1 MKKLGPV
8 FIILSACL
16 WGTIGV
22 AVKFL
27 GSFGF
32 NSMQI
37 VFLRAITTVCIMGL
51 VLLFYNK
58 NLLKIKF
65 KDIWCFLGTG
75 VVSIVFFTYLN
86 FYTITLT
93 SLSFAGIMLYT
104 APFIMVFL
112 AAIFFKERI
121 TFKKIIA
128 CIVAFCGCCLVAGIL
143 GSDVKVSTLSI
154 ITGVA
159 SGFFYALYTVF
170 SRFALN
176 KGYHSF
182 TITFYTFLFSTLGS
196 LIFINPTQTFK
207 IVAASPNCLW
217 GIFAIAVF
225 NTVLPYI
232 LYTSG
237 LKTVESAVALILATA
252 EPVVATLVG
261 FLLYNEKITL
271 SSAIGV
277 VLVVSSVALLNLKKR
292 KVKND
297 G

>member
-32 NSMQI
+32 TSMQI

-237 LKTVESAVALILATA
+237 LKSVESGIALILATA

-261 FLLYNEKITL
+261 LILFHEKMTIL
-271 SSAIGV
+271 SAIGIILV
-277 VLVVSSVALLNLKKR
+277 VLSVVLLNLGKGSTKSS
-292 KVKND
+292 
-297 G
+297 

>member
-16 WGTIGV
+16 WGPIGV

-37 VFLRAITTVCIMGL
+37 VFLRATATVCIMGL
-51 VLLFYNK
+51 VLLIYNK

-65 KDIWCFLGTG
+65 KDVWCFLGTG

-128 CIVAFCGCCLVAGIL
+128 CIVAFFGCCLVAGIF
-143 GSDVKVSTLSI
+143 GSDVNVSTLSI

-196 LIFINPTQTFK
+196 LIFINPPQTFK
-207 IVAASPNCLW
+207 IVAASPNCFW
-217 GIFAIAVF
+217 GILAIALF

-237 LKTVESAVALILATA
+237 LKTVESSVAPILAMA

-261 FLLYNEKITL
+261 LILYDEKFP
-271 SSAIGV
+271 
-277 VLVVSSVALLNLKKR
+277 
-292 KVKND
+292 
-297 G
+297 

>member
-37 VFLRAITTVCIMGL
+37 VFLRATATVCIMGL

-93 SLSFAGIMLYT
+93 SLSFASIMLYT

-121 TFKKIIA
+121 TLKKIIA

-143 GSDVKVSTLSI
+143 GSDVNVSTLSI

-196 LIFINPTQTFK
+196 LIFINPIKTVNTV
-207 IVAASPNCLW
+207 ITSPNCLW
-217 GIFAIAVF
+217 GILAIAVF

-237 LKTVESAVALILATA
+237 LKTVESSVAPILAMA

-261 FLLYNEKITL
+261 LILFDEKISLINTVG
-271 SSAIGV
+271 I
-277 VLVVSSVALLNLKKR
+277 VLVISSVSLLNLKKR
-292 KVKND
+292 GKDNE
-297 G
+297 

>member
-37 VFLRAITTVCIMGL
+37 VFLRAITTVSIMGL

-75 VVSIVFFTYLN
+75 VISIVFFTYLN

-143 GSDVKVSTLSI
+143 GSDIKVSTLSI

-207 IVAASPNCLW
+207 IVAASPNCLC

>member
-37 VFLRAITTVCIMGL
+37 VFLRATATVCIMWL
-51 VLLFYNK
+51 VLLIYNK

-65 KDIWCFLGTG
+65 KDVWCFLGTG

-121 TFKKIIA
+121 TLKKIIA
-128 CIVAFCGCCLVAGIL
+128 CIVAFCGCCLVAGIF
-143 GSDVKVSTLSI
+143 GSDVNVSTLSI

-196 LIFINPTQTFK
+196 LIFINPIRTINTV
-207 IVAASPNCLW
+207 IASPNCLW
-217 GIFAIAVF
+217 GILAVAVF

-277 VLVVSSVALLNLKKR
+277 VLVVSSVALLNLKKER
-292 KVKND
+292 
-297 G
+297 